1 VNCQAFLAK
10 AQREDVRRKGNY
22 FSERVSLPNK
32 AVQFLQLLRSTKREM
47 RLGTV
52 ILFVTSRC
60 NAFCKTCFYHAE
72 LNQPGDMTFE
82 QIEKVSQTMPPITD
96 LWLSG
101 GEPMLRRDLTE
112 IIDTF
117 IKNNGVTRIII
128 PTNALVK
135 ARTFEVVDHALNL
148 HPNLN
153 LYLNI
158 ALDGYGKT
166 HDSIRGVPGNWEKT
180 LDCIRS
186 LYPLKEK
193 YTDRFR
199 LNVNTV
205 VCAENYKEI
214 EKLSEYLWENFRLDG
229 HYFNIIRG
237 ETKVGDAIKQVPPET
252 LPVMYAHVS
261 ALTKRYGDRMFADDD
276 ASRRFIK
283 SVAYVGAITTH
294 YRTQHANFLQST
306 AWPFPCTAGETTAV
320 IDYNGDVRACELREK
335 FATLSAYDY
344 DFGALWATQERQE
357 ELGAIDKGR
366 ACWCTHVC
374 FIHDSMRHSRRA
386 MLVDLP
392 KNYLTRERW

>member
-1 VNCQAFLAK
+1 MSSK
-10 AQREDVRRKGNY
+10 A
-22 FSERVSLPNK
+22 
-32 AVQFLQLLRSTKREM
+32 AQFVQLLRSTKREK
-47 RLGTV
+47 RLGTL

-60 NAFCKTCFYHAE
+60 NAFCKTCFYHEE
-72 LNQPGDMTFE
+72 LNRPGDMTFE
-82 QIEKVSQTMPPITD
+82 QIEKVSRTMPPITD

-101 GEPMLRRDLTE
+101 GEPMLRRDLTG

-117 IKNNGVTRIII
+117 INNNGVRRVII

-135 ARTFEVVDHALNL
+135 TRTYEVVDHALGL
-148 HPNLN
+148 HPHLD

-158 ALDGYGKT
+158 ALDGYGQT
-166 HDSIRGVPGNWEKT
+166 HDEIRGVPGNWEKT
-180 LDCIRS
+180 LDCIRA

-193 YTDRFR
+193 YADRFR

-205 VCAENYKEI
+205 VCSENYWEI

-237 ETKVGDAIKQVPPET
+237 ETKAGDEIKRVPPEV
-252 LPVMYAHVS
+252 LPEMYRRAS
-261 ALTKRYGDRMFADDD
+261 LLTKRYAGRMFADDD

-283 SVAYVGAITTH
+283 SVAYVGTITTH
-294 YRTQHANFLQST
+294 YRTQHENFSGPT

-320 IDYNGDVRACELREK
+320 IDYNGDVRACELRSK
-335 FATLSAYDY
+335 FATLSDYDY
-344 DFGALWATQERQE
+344 DFRQLWSAEERQK
-357 ELGAIDKGR
+357 ELGAIDEGR

-386 MLVDLP
+386 QLYEVP
-392 KNYLTRERW
+392 RNYLRRNSW